1 MGRNK
6 FNRSRDRG
14 EKKLNKKNKS
24 IGLINNTG
32 NIQAVDLSYTSAE
45 RNVEITNP
53 MGIAST
59 RRTALDTR
67 RPAKSNESSI
77 LHAVLFCVLVVIV
90 GAWALGY

>member
-14 EKKLNKKNKS
+14 ECKLNKKNKS

-32 NIQAVDLSYTSAE
+32 NIQAVDLSYISAE

-67 RPAKSNESSI
+67 RPAKSDSSI
-77 LHAVLFCVLVVIV
+77 LHAFLFVVLLVIV
-90 GAWALGY
+90 VSWALGY

>member
-6 FNRSRDRG
+6 FKKEVDRG
-14 EKKLNKKNKS
+14 EIKLNKKNKS

-45 RNVEITNP
+45 RNVESTNP
-53 MGIAST
+53 MGFAST

-67 RPAKSNESSI
+67 RPAKSQSST
-77 LHAVLFCVLVVIV
+77 LHAILFGVLLVIV
-90 GAWALGY
+90 VSWALGY